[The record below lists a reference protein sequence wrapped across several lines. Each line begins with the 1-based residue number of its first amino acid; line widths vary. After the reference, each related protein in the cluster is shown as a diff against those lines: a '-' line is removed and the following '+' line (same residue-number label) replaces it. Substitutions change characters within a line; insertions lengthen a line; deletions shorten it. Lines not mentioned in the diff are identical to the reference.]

1 MPRNLGFSI
10 PNATPRGILVMRAAA
25 VRILRALHAAL
36 GRWLAVVDP
45 PSAVLKG
52 NRPKPRARTRKPK
65 RVKQPAVKGRSSSF
79 GPLSERNGVSW
90 FDLESGTLTPP
101 KSADDE
107 DIEQWASAHG
117 LPPVRR

>member
-1 MPRNLGFSI
+1 
-10 PNATPRGILVMRAAA
+10 MRAAA

-36 GRWLAVVDP
+36 GRWLALIDS
-45 PSAVLKG
+45 PSPVLKG
-52 NRPKPRARTRKPK
+52 NRNRPRARTTRKPK
-65 RVKQPAVKGRSSSF
+65 RVNRPAVKGRSSSF
-79 GPLSERNGVSW
+79 GPLSERKGVSW
-90 FDLESGTLTPP
+90 FDLEPGTLTPP